1 MRSRITVALPSVLA
15 FLVLA
20 QAVPVQAADLKV
32 ISTIGVKSF
41 VEELAPQFERA
52 TGHKL
57 SIKFGTA
64 NVLKREIEAGETFD
78 VAIMTATVADDLIK
92 QGRLVAA
99 TRKDVA
105 RGGIGLAV
113 RAGLPKPPTGQGNA
127 SSLAT
132 LAISATC
139 SYPPTASMM
148 AVECFASRTG
158 AV

>member
-1 MRSRITVALPSVLA
+1 MALGALVL
-15 FLVLA
+15 LVLA
-20 QAVPVQAADLKV
+20 QAVAVQAADLKV
-32 ISTIGVKSF
+32 ISTIG
-41 VEELAPQFERA
+41 
-52 TGHKL
+52 
-57 SIKFGTA
+57 
-64 NVLKREIEAGETFD
+64 D

-99 TRKDVA
+99 TRTDVA
-105 RGGIGLAV
+105 RGGIGVAV